1 MVATGVMPTVSD
13 LELAMDRIAPTR
25 YAASWDN
32 VGLLVG
38 DRAAEV
44 TRVLV
49 CIDLTPAV
57 WAEALRVGASA
68 IVAYHPPIF
77 DAKKRFL
84 SGDFAFEAARAGIAL
99 YAPHT
104 AWDAARG
111 GANEVL
117 ADALGLG
124 ERRPLRAM
132 PEPGD
137 THHKLV
143 TFVPEAAVDAVAHAL
158 AEAGAGRIGD
168 YTHCTFR
175 TQGEG
180 TFLGGES
187 TSPVVGARGVLER
200 ADEVR
205 LEVVCPVE
213 RTRAVVD
220 ALFASHPYE
229 TPAYDLVRLAPAREK
244 GQHHPGLG
252 LVGELAPTAIDALI
266 ARVKEALGLSHVLVA
281 GPTEGTVTRAAVGA
295 GATGSL
301 LADVRRAKA
310 TFFLLGEMRHHDAL
324 EAARHGI
331 TVVATLHS
339 NSERASLVPMAKALR
354 EALSAC
360 EISIAE
366 TCRDPFS
373 FA

>member
-1 MVATGVMPTVSD
+1 MPTVSD
-13 LELAMDRIAPTR
+13 LELAMERIAPTR
-25 YAASWDN
+25 HAASWDN

-38 DRAAEV
+38 DRAAKLA
-44 TRVLV
+44 RVLV

-57 WAEALRVGASA
+57 WAEAVRAGASA
-68 IVAYHPPIF
+68 IVAYHPPLF

-84 SGDFAFEAARAGIAL
+84 AGDFAFEAARAGIAL
-99 YAPHT
+99 YSPHT

-111 GANEVL
+111 GANDVL
-117 ADALGLG
+117 ADALGLVA
-124 ERRPLRAM
+124 RRPLRAG
-132 PEPGD
+132 PAEAD

-143 TFVPEAAVDAVAHAL
+143 TFVPEGSVEAVAHAL

-168 YTHCTFR
+168 YAHCTFR
-175 TQGEG
+175 TRGEG

-187 TSPVVGARGVLER
+187 TSPVVGTRGVLER
-200 ADEVR
+200 AEEVR

-213 RTRAVVD
+213 LTRDVVD

-229 TPAYDLVRLAPAREK
+229 TPAYDLVRLAPSREK
-244 GQHHPGLG
+244 GDHEAGSG
-252 LVGELAPTAIDALI
+252 LVGDLEPTSIEELVGRAK
-266 ARVKEALGLSHVLVA
+266 RALGLAHVLVS

-324 EAARHGI
+324 DAARHGI

-339 NSERASLVPMAKALR
+339 NSERASLRPMAAALR
-354 EALSAC
+354 EALPGC
-360 EISIAE
+360 EVAIAE